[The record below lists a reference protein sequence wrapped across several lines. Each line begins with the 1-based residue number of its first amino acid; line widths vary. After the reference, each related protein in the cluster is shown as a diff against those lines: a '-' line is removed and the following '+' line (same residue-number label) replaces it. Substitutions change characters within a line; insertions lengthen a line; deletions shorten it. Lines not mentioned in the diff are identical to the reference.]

1 MANFEDGN
9 DTTRVRDML
18 RQDPIPADC
27 FLPPRLSCPRAWHRV
42 PVAPVPGLRR
52 QPKIW
57 KRVGGL
63 SLETAQSPYIRA
75 MAELEKQGTG
85 PRKRARHARHMQAWG
100 DARWD
105 SRAKEERDGQQD
117 IVEAQRLVSAVKQ
130 ETASATNSPKTR
142 PATFPEKSLK
152 WIPRKRHNSRWPIEP
167 KNESGRIVAYPHQST
182 ESEKHDSVEPVEA
195 TTMDEKQIQ
204 RRPTRR
210 LSRRISLI
218 TGNQSPRKLLAITLS
233 PAGRAVTAVSPVKRT
248 TVSLS
253 PTKVADSPHR
263 SFKVTA
269 TPTKVVL
276 ESPKISPPEKSPE
289 KLASSPSKPSEDA
302 PQTPVTATGS
312 AEISSVASSA
322 PLMFDQPALGVQ
334 AEPQHET
341 RRRLSLQSARR
352 SERSSSGASRLLA
365 LKRGQDSPNRRHSLT
380 AFEDGWD
387 GMRAKSKTRRKT
399 MDAFC
404 VGLGNMGEEAEDTGK
419 NNATSTQN
427 KHDEVVEI
435 DMKTSL
441 DIFGQPTMT
450 AQPISPL
457 RNDEGQQNSETRPV
471 SGLQST
477 SVSSADVVSPAN
489 YSHAGPDVTLSSSTS
504 NTLGGTEEAEVKA
517 GAEDATTR
525 SQTVTGLVTD
535 RVHDDHCSKKAHAPH
550 QADLAGA
557 RGENEVI
564 PAPQDTEQLSTIH
577 EEECS
582 LDKSTSI
589 SKLQDAPQH
598 PAPDPNSQICDGEE
612 SPSEQELIE
621 AQFINGEMLVTN
633 ARRCGLAPST
643 MLSSSPPASH
653 QPNRSPLEFETVATG
668 TVQDERSVVAESLP
682 ESHSAPS
689 SVASAADGMAASDL
703 PHHGGERAAIGGS
716 QQSAHSSEVEILTSP
731 TDGKA
736 EPCSTSSGT
745 TELSSSS
752 SQAEHPTSSPPKSPQ
767 IERAAGLMEAVM
779 TPKTNDTFHEGSGF
793 TPINRRQTSPSGIAP
808 NGLRDDE
815 NATPDHETDELD
827 ADEVVEED
835 VQADEVEEELV
846 PMEEDMTVGAPKPE
860 CDTLQLHARQDDS
873 ETEMLRNFVTRVA
886 ADKNAKAAAA
896 AAALAKKIARRSS
909 SIGSITSSTGSP
921 IGRPGSESP
930 GSRKPLGIR
939 SPNSAS
945 PAKKRK
951 ADFLEDDVTKDISSH
966 DSPTQPTDGR
976 RLKKRRKRADPVLS
990 SPLRTATPSPEPKTI
1005 PSSMTGMSA
1014 SSHSGPRR
1022 STRARS
1028 TRVALKPTAPSANS
1042 IAFSMIPVRL
1052 PGMGA
1057 MDDTAPTTSEAQF
1070 SAARQRSAEK
1080 DLAAVTRANTR
1091 KNKGGAVPPPV
1102 VLAKQAEDPAA
1113 WRMRELKVVW
1123 EAKERR
1129 KGEGA
1134 CEEEGLEGEQGGRKK
1149 GKKGG
1154 KAKGVRWAEELVRF
1168 QPYEEGGGVF
1178 GGLARALLADVM
1190 ADDGVDEIAEAEPP
1204 KPAGPVVEKTARV
1217 AARKTASSSSSSSS
1231 SESSSSATAVAAAA
1245 PPAVPVSTRRT
1256 RSSRLPPPTPV
1267 KKLRSATKP
1276 AAVEKN
1282 TATKSAAAE
1291 KPAAVPSLRTRARS
1305 LPKRT
1310 AAPAPAPAAVD
1321 SSATTTSS
1329 STKTGMATRRT
1340 RVTKLGM
1347 SGNGTPAPKRRGRVA
1362 A

>member
-1 MANFEDGN
+1 MTNFDDGT
-9 DTTRVRDML
+9 DTTRVSDML

-42 PVAPVPGLRR
+42 PVAPVAGLRR

-63 SLETAQSPYIRA
+63 GLETAQSPYVRA
-75 MAELEKQGTG
+75 MTELEKQGTG
-85 PRKRARHARHMQAWG
+85 PRKRARHAHHMQAWG

-105 SRAKEERDGQQD
+105 SRAEEERDGQQD
-117 IVEAQRLVSAVKQ
+117 IVEAQRLVSAAKQ
-130 ETASATNSPKTR
+130 ETASATSSPMTR
-142 PATFPEKSLK
+142 PATFPEETLK
-152 WIPRKRHNSRWPIEP
+152 WIPRKRHNTRWPVEP
-167 KNESGRIVAYPHQST
+167 KNESGRIVAYPQQST
-182 ESEKHDSVEPVEA
+182 ELEKHDSVEPVEA
-195 TTMDEKQIQ
+195 TAKMDEKQMQ
-204 RRPTRR
+204 RRSTRR

-218 TGNQSPRKLLAITLS
+218 AGNQSPRKLLAITLS
-233 PAGRAVTAVSPVKRT
+233 PAGRAVTAASPVKRT

-302 PQTPVTATGS
+302 PQTPGTATGS
-312 AEISSVASSA
+312 ASISSVASPA

-334 AEPQHET
+334 AEPQHEA

-352 SERSSSGASRLLA
+352 SERSSSGALRLLA

-380 AFEDGWD
+380 AFEDGRD
-387 GMRAKSKTRRKT
+387 GMRAKLKTRRKT
-399 MDAFC
+399 MDALC
-404 VGLGNMGEEAEDTGK
+404 VGLGSMRKETEDTRK
-419 NNATSTQN
+419 VNATSAQN
-427 KHDEVVEI
+427 KPDEVVEI

-441 DIFGQPTMT
+441 DIFGQSTMT
-450 AQPISPL
+450 AEPISPL
-457 RNDEGQQNSETRPV
+457 RNDEGQQTSEAPPV

-477 SVSSADVVSPAN
+477 SVSSVDVVLPAN
-489 YSHAGPDVTLSSSTS
+489 YSHAHPDVTLSSSTS
-504 NTLGGTEEAEVKA
+504 NTLGETDEAEVNA

-525 SQTVTGLVTD
+525 SQRATGLVTD
-535 RVHDDHCSKKAHAPH
+535 RVHDDHCFKKAYVPY
-550 QADLAGA
+550 QADFTGA
-557 RGENEVI
+557 QGENEVI
-564 PAPQDTEQLSTIH
+564 PAPQDTELLSTIH
-577 EEECS
+577 EEESS

-589 SKLQDAPQH
+589 SELQHAPQR
-598 PAPDPNSQICDGEE
+598 PAPDSDSQICDDEE

-633 ARRCGLAPST
+633 AGQCGLAPTT

-653 QPNRSPLEFETVATG
+653 QLNRNPLVFETAATG
-668 TVQDERSVVAESLP
+668 AVQDERSMVAGSL
-682 ESHSAPS
+682 SGFYGAPS

-703 PHHGGERAAIGGS
+703 PHHGGERAAIGGL
-716 QQSAHSSEVEILTSP
+716 QQSAVSSEVEILKSP
-731 TDGKA
+731 RDGQV

-752 SQAEHPTSSPPKSPQ
+752 SQSEHPTSSPPKSSQ
-767 IERAAGLMEAVM
+767 IERGAGLMEDVT
-779 TPKTNDTFHEGSGF
+779 TPKANDTFHERSSF
-793 TPINRRQTSPSGIAP
+793 TPINRRQTSPSGIPP

-815 NATPDHETDELD
+815 DTTRDHETDELD

-835 VQADEVEEELV
+835 IQAEEVEEEVV

-930 GSRKPLGIR
+930 ASRKPLGIR

-951 ADFLEDDVTKDISSH
+951 ADFLEDDLTKDISSH

-1057 MDDTAPTTSEAQF
+1057 MDDTAPTTSETQF

-1129 KGEGA
+1129 KGETA
-1134 CEEEGLEGEQGGRKK
+1134 CEEEGLEEEQGGRKK

-1204 KPAGPVVEKTARV
+1204 MPAGPVVEKTARV
-1217 AARKTASSSSSSSS
+1217 AARKTASSSSSSS
-1231 SESSSSATAVAAAA
+1231 ESSSSAPAVAAAA

-1282 TATKSAAAE
+1282 TGTEESAAAE
-1291 KPAAVPSLRTRARS
+1291 KPAAVPNLRTRARS

-1310 AAPAPAPAAVD
+1310 AAPAPAPTAVD
-1321 SSATTTSS
+1321 PSATATSS

-1347 SGNGTPAPKRRGRVA
+1347 SGNGTPAPKRRARVA